1 MVVRRH
7 QFGQT
12 PGPLSFTQTGASQ
25 RLPHNQTPRHDVK
38 RSCSSAPIPVTLQ
51 AQRHAVTNVL
61 ILAATST
68 AQDAVSTKIVLKQ
81 CELAFGETVR
91 VVGDSDAFGNW
102 SHDNG
107 PELTWHEGHNWETE
121 LELAPGTSTFKVFLS
136 DLTRCCT
143 AVSHLTPSLCMTV
156 RPEKGNP

>member
-1 MVVRRH
+1 MAAPQHKSSRSPVPL
-7 QFGQT
+7 QT
-12 PGPLSFTQTGASQ
+12 
-25 RLPHNQTPRHDVK
+25 
-38 RSCSSAPIPVTLQ
+38 
-51 AQRHAVTNVL
+51 QRHAISNVL

-136 DLTRCCT
+136 DLGALRSTISSDSFNLHDCATRT
-143 AVSHLTPSLCMTV
+143 RQFIRIL
-156 RPEKGNP
+156 NPGH